1 MATVFKR
8 PTLRKKVVP
17 QVFTTVQ
24 QGGAKVS
31 QWVPVN
37 KALIVPTGT
46 PGRVGEICTKMHRG
60 DSTERKAPVWS
71 PPYDY
76 EFYARRAL
84 PESEQEAYIERCK
97 KWHEENPPRAPK
109 PAPEPL
115 NIDLEKYAK
124 FWVGKKNMPPLAER
138 VAMLREVGFPEARVE
153 KHIAW
158 DKMMEETSEQ
168 RQKVIDDIFG
178 VDVPKKS
185 KVQKTKVV
193 LKPVKKK
200 MP

>member
-1 MATVFKR
+1 MATFKR
-8 PTLRKKVVP
+8 PTLKRVWNGP
-17 QVFTTVQ
+17 SVFVSVQ

-31 QWVPVN
+31 QWVLTSQT
-37 KALIVPTGT
+37 KSIPTGS
-46 PGRVGEICTKMHRG
+46 PGVVGEICTKMHRG
-60 DSTERKAPVWS
+60 DCVKLKETSWT

-76 EFYARRAL
+76 EFYARRML
-84 PESEQEAYIERCK
+84 PESEQEAYIERCRT
-97 KWHEENPPRAPK
+97 WVAEHPPRIPK
-109 PAPEPL
+109 TPNPPL

-124 FWVGKKNMPPLAER
+124 FWAGKKNMPPLAER
-138 VAMLREVGFPEARVE
+138 VAMLRDVGFPEARVE